1 MMESTVAI
9 PTDLKDRVEALSAK
23 TTMSPAEIVRQALE
37 EGRSLDW
44 QERWIAGIEEG
55 LAQADRGE
63 FASPEEIERVLN
75 KYRTS

>member
-1 MMESTVAI
+1 
-9 PTDLKDRVEALSAK
+9 
-23 TTMSPAEIVRQALE
+23 MSPAEIIRQALE

-75 KYRTS
+75 KYRAS